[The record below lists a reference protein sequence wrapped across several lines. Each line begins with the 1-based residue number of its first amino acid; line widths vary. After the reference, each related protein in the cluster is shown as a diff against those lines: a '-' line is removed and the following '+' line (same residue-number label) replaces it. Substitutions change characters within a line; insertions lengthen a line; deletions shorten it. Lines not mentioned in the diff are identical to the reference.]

1 MVSFPLLACC
11 YSLMRVCA
19 AWGEDMDQV
28 AQMLKD
34 DRRMKDDTVVWFCIF
49 ANYQPGDGS
58 GPSIAA
64 QLERDP
70 FGLSLTLIGFAQHT

>member
-1 MVSFPLLACC
+1 
-11 YSLMRVCA
+11 MRVCA
-19 AWGEDMDQV
+19 AWNENMEEV
-28 AQMLKD
+28 VQMLRE

-58 GPSIAA
+58 GPSIGA

-70 FGLSLTLIGFAQHT
+70 FGVSLP